1 MLRYRGAVAGSLTMV
16 TLTSATLGVGLL
28 GAKPVMEA
36 ILGRGEGMDALAR
49 RLNTWLANEVTP
61 GLQLSDALI
70 ASLPTDPFITLA
82 WLMGA
87 LCVLTAFG
95 AATNFGHAYLANTLV
110 NRTATRIRHE
120 AFRALVRG
128 GLRDLWAMG
137 SSEGVSRVVND
148 TSALAN
154 GLTVLVSKAVLQ
166 VCKGIAALAA
176 AIAFDYRVTFGAILV
191 APALYTVIRKLG
203 KRIKRGA
210 GAALA
215 SQAGLYS
222 TASEVAGALRVV
234 KVYTSEGH
242 EIARFHRENKAMLRE
257 LNRVRTARALA
268 SPLTEMLSVFL
279 LCGLV
284 LLAGRVI
291 ISNRL
296 DPGDFI
302 LALGSLAVAGASLKP
317 LTGIINDIQ
326 AASPAAERLEQL
338 VTRPMERD
346 DVSRGPLMPL
356 ARHRASIEFDRVW
369 FTYPAPSPV
378 DREKSAKRSR
388 QGDRSADDGSV
399 TMNDHPGARAPAIRD
414 LSLRIP
420 HGSRYAFVGPNGCG
434 KTTLLGLIP
443 RLFDPDQGRV
453 LIDGADLRS
462 ATMRSVRRQIG
473 VVTQEVVL
481 FRATIREN
489 IAYAIQ
495 VGDEEIIA
503 ATKKARCDD
512 FIMALPQGYDTH
524 VGEGGLGLSGGQ
536 RQRIAIARA
545 ILRDPS
551 ILILDEATSM
561 IDPESEVAISQALAE
576 FSQGRTCLIVAHRL
590 STVRSCD
597 AIVVMNEGTI
607 VDVGTHEQLMER
619 CALYRRLATAGF
631 H

>member
-1 MLRYRGAVAGSLTMV
+1 MLRYRGAVAGSLIMV
-16 TLTSATLGVGLL
+16 TLTSMTLGVGLL
-28 GAKPVMEA
+28 GAHPVMKA
-36 ILGRGEGMDALAR
+36 ILGQGEGLDALAQR
-49 RLNTWLANEVTP
+49 ANTWLATEVSP
-61 GLQLSDALI
+61 RLQVSDALI
-70 ASLPTDPFITLA
+70 VRLPSDPFVTLV
-82 WLMGA
+82 WLMTA
-87 LCVLTAFG
+87 LCLLTAFG
-95 AATNFGHAYLANTLV
+95 ASTNFAHAYLANTLV
-110 NRTATRIRHE
+110 NKTATRIRHE

-137 SSEGVSRVVND
+137 ASEGVSRVVND

-176 AIAFDYRVTFGAILV
+176 AIAFDYRVTFGALLV

-210 GAALA
+210 GAALS
-215 SQAGLYS
+215 SQAGLYT
-222 TASEVAGALRVV
+222 TASEVASALRVV

-284 LLAGRVI
+284 LLAGRI
-291 ISNRL
+291 IINNQL

-346 DVSRGPLMPL
+346 NASQGPRGPLP
-356 ARHRASIEFDRVW
+356 RHNASITFDHVS
-369 FTYPAPSPV
+369 FTYPANAP
-378 DREKSAKRSR
+378 KSAST
-388 QGDRSADDGSV
+388 SAPTPAPTSAP
-399 TMNDHPGARAPAIRD
+399 TSAPTIDHPASRAAAIRD
-414 LSLRIP
+414 LSLTIP
-420 HGSRYAFVGPNGCG
+420 HGTRYAFVGPNGSG

-453 LIDGADLRS
+453 LIDNIDLRT
-462 ATMRSVRRQIG
+462 ATLRSLRRQIG
-473 VVTQEVVL
+473 VVTQDVVL
-481 FRATIREN
+481 FRASIREN

-495 VGDEEIIA
+495 ASNDDVVA
-503 ATKKARCDD
+503 AAKMARCHD
-512 FIMALPQGYDTH
+512 FIMAMPNGYETQ

-545 ILRDPS
+545 ILRNPS

-561 IDPESEVAISQALAE
+561 IDPESEVAISQALAD

-607 VDVGTHEQLMER
+607 ADVGTHDQLIER
-619 CALYRRLATAGF
+619 SPLYRSLATAGF
-631 H
+631 N

>member
-1 MLRYRGAVAGSLTMV
+1 MLRYRGAVAGSLIMV
-16 TLTSATLGVGLL
+16 TLTSVTLGVGLL

-36 ILGRGEGMDALAR
+36 ILGQGDGMDALAR
-49 RLNTWLANEVTP
+49 RLNTWLAEQVSPN
-61 GLQLSDALI
+61 LQLPDAFI
-70 ASLPTDPFITLA
+70 ATLPTDPFVTLA

-87 LCVLTAFG
+87 LCLLTAFG

-166 VCKGIAALAA
+166 VFKGIAALAA
-176 AIAFDYRVTFGAILV
+176 AIVFDYRVTLGALLV

-284 LLAGRVI
+284 LLAGRII
-291 ISNRL
+291 ISKHL

-326 AASPAAERLEQL
+326 AASPAAERLERL

-346 DVSRGPLMPL
+346 HASQGPLAPL
-356 ARHRASIEFDRVW
+356 PRHTASITFDHVW
-369 FTYPAPSPV
+369 FTYPAPTPTARDLPARSKQPV
-378 DREKSAKRSR
+378 APIVE
-388 QGDRSADDGSV
+388 Q
-399 TMNDHPGARAPAIRD
+399 PARAAAIRD
-414 LSLRIP
+414 FTLSIP
-420 HGSRYAFVGPNGCG
+420 HGKRYAFVGPNGSG

-443 RLFDPDQGRV
+443 RLFDPDLGRV
-453 LIDGADLRS
+453 QIDNTDLRS
-462 ATMRSVRRQIG
+462 ATLRSIRRQIG

-489 IAYAIQ
+489 IAYAMQ
-495 VGDEEIIA
+495 ASDEAVIDA
-503 ATKKARCDD
+503 AKKARCHD
-512 FIMALPQGYDTH
+512 FIMALPQGYGTH
-524 VGEGGLGLSGGQ
+524 VGEGGLGFSGGQ

-561 IDPESEVAISQALAE
+561 IDPESEVAISQALAD

-597 AIVVMNEGTI
+597 AIVVMDEGAL
-607 VDVGTHEQLMER
+607 VDVGTHDQLMER
-619 CALYRRLATAGF
+619 CSLYRALATAGF
-631 H
+631 N

>member
-1 MLRYRGAVAGSLTMV
+1 MLRYRGAVAGSLIMV
-16 TLTSATLGVGLL
+16 TLTSLTLGVGLL

-36 ILGRGEGMDALAR
+36 ILGNGDGMDALAR
-49 RLNTWLANEVTP
+49 RLNAWLDEQRYAP
-61 GLQLSDALI
+61 PFRFSDAFI
-70 ASLPTDPFITLA
+70 ATLPSDPFVTLA

-87 LCVLTAFG
+87 LCLLTAFG

-110 NRTATRIRHE
+110 NKTATRIRHE

-166 VCKGIAALAA
+166 ICKGIAALGA
-176 AIAFDYRVTFGAILV
+176 AIAFDYRVTFGALLV

-284 LLAGRVI
+284 LLAGRI
-291 ISNRL
+291 IINKHL

-346 DVSRGPLMPL
+346 HTAKGPVTPL
-356 ARHRASIEFDRVW
+356 PRHRDSIEFDRVW
-369 FTYPAPSPV
+369 FTYPAPTPNPREQAARAKNSPLTN
-378 DREKSAKRSR
+378 AH
-388 QGDRSADDGSV
+388 
-399 TMNDHPGARAPAIRD
+399 TIDHPLARAAAIRD

-420 HGSRYAFVGPNGCG
+420 HGSRYAFVGPNGSG

-453 LIDGADLRS
+453 LIDNIDLRS
-462 ATMRSVRRQIG
+462 APMRSVRRQIG

-495 VGDEEIIA
+495 ASDEDIIA
-503 ATKKARCDD
+503 ASKKARCHD
-512 FIMALPQGYDTH
+512 FIMAMPHGYDTH

-561 IDPESEVAISQALAE
+561 IDPESEVAISQALTE

-597 AIVVMNEGTI
+597 AIVVMNEGAI
-607 VDVGTHEQLMER
+607 VDVGTHDQLIDR
-619 CALYRRLATAGF
+619 CALYRALATGGF
-631 H
+631 S

>member
-1 MLRYRGAVAGSLTMV
+1 
-16 TLTSATLGVGLL
+16 
-28 GAKPVMEA
+28 
-36 ILGRGEGMDALAR
+36 
-49 RLNTWLANEVTP
+49 
-61 GLQLSDALI
+61 
-70 ASLPTDPFITLA
+70 
-82 WLMGA
+82 MGA
-87 LCVLTAFG
+87 LCLLTAFG

-110 NRTATRIRHE
+110 NKTATRIRHE

-176 AIAFDYRVTFGAILV
+176 AIAFDYRVTFGALLV
-191 APALYTVIRKLG
+191 APALYTIIRKLG

-215 SQAGLYS
+215 SQAGLYA
-222 TASEVAGALRVV
+222 TANEVTGAMRVV

-284 LLAGRVI
+284 LLAGRI
-291 ISNRL
+291 IINNKL
-296 DPGDFI
+296 NPGDFI

-317 LTGIINDIQ
+317 LTGIVNDIQ

-346 DVSRGPLMPL
+346 HATHGPLSPL
-356 ARHRASIEFDRVW
+356 ARHRDAIEFDRVW
-369 FTYPAPSPV
+369 FTYPAPTPPTRDQVS
-378 DREKSAKRSR
+378 RAKTIPPANGATID
-388 QGDRSADDGSV
+388 Q
-399 TMNDHPGARAPAIRD
+399 PGARAAAIRD

-420 HGSRYAFVGPNGCG
+420 HGARYAFVGPNGSG

-453 LIDGADLRS
+453 LIDHTDLRS

-495 VGDEEIIA
+495 ASNDEIIA
-503 ATKKARCDD
+503 AAKKARCHD
-512 FIMALPQGYDTH
+512 FIMAMPQGYDTP

-597 AIVVMNEGTI
+597 AIVVMNEGAI
-607 VDVGTHEQLMER
+607 VDVGTHDQLMDR
-619 CALYRRLATAGF
+619 CTLYRALATAGF
-631 H
+631 S